1 MPAERLP
8 MRKLREIVRLKLQCG
23 ASQREIA
30 TACGVA
36 PSTVSDHAA
45 RIAVAGLSWPL
56 PPELDDDAA
65 LERLLFPHEG
75 KPSSS
80 RPEPEWARVHAE
92 LKRKSVTLMLLW
104 QEYRQ
109 QHPDGVQ
116 YSQFCD
122 HYARW
127 LKYAPVTMRQEH
139 RAGEKAFVDFSGDG
153 IDIIDLK
160 TGEVFRAKL
169 FVSVLGASSL
179 TYVEPVLD
187 ESLPTWI
194 GCHVRMCEFFGGVP
208 EIVVPDNLKSGVKR
222 PDRYEPEINPTYA
235 DWARHYGCAVIP
247 GRVRRPRDKAKVES
261 AVLIAERWILAVL
274 RHRTFASL
282 SELHE
287 AVIPLVDKINDR
299 IMRKLK
305 KSRRQ
310 LFEEI
315 DKPALRPLPER
326 RYELAEWKKARVN
339 IDYHVELDDHYYS
352 VPYTLAQE
360 AVEIRATTTCV
371 EIFHGGKRVASH
383 VRSSAKYQPTTAA
396 DHMPKSHREH
406 LEWTPSRI
414 TNWAATIGPCTAK
427 MAEQILASRPHPEQ
441 GYRSCLGLIRLGA
454 IYSNERLERAC
465 AWALRVR
472 AISYRSVAAILKNNR
487 DRLDEA
493 DTPQIPL
500 PLHENVR
507 GSGYYH

>member
-1 MPAERLP
+1 
-8 MRKLREIVRLKLQCG
+8 MRKLREIVRLKLQCSL
-23 ASQREIA
+23 SQQGIA
-30 TACGVA
+30 TACGIA
-36 PSTVSDHAA
+36 RSTAGEYAA
-45 RIAVAGLSWPL
+45 RIATAGLTWPL

-75 KPSSS
+75 KPSST
-80 RPEPEWARVHAE
+80 RPEPEWTRVHAE
-92 LKRKSVTLMLLW
+92 LKRKHVTLMLLW
-104 QEYRQ
+104 QEYRE

-122 HYARW
+122 HYANW
-127 LKYAPVTMRQEH
+127 LRYAPVTMRQEH

-153 IDIIDLK
+153 IDTVDPK

-274 RHRTFASL
+274 RNRTFGSL
-282 SELHE
+282 NELHE

-299 IMRKLK
+299 VMRKLK

-315 DKPALRPLPER
+315 DKPVLRPLPER

-339 IDYHVELDDHYYS
+339 IDYHVEFKDHFYS
-352 VPYTLAQE
+352 VSYLLAGQE
-360 AVEIRATTTCV
+360 VWVRATTLCV
-371 EIFHGGKRVASH
+371 EILQGGKRVASH
-383 VRSSAKYQPTTAA
+383 VRGAANWQHTTQT
-396 DHMPKSHREH
+396 DHMPKSHRAH

-414 TNWAATIGPCTAK
+414 TNWAAKIGPCTEK
-427 MAEQILASRPHPEQ
+427 MTEQILASRPHPEQ
-441 GYRSCLGLIRLGA
+441 GYRACLGLIRLGKE
-454 IYSNERLERAC
+454 YSNERLERAC
-465 AWALRVR
+465 EWALRVR
-472 AISYRSVAAILKNNR
+472 AISYRSVASILKNSR
-487 DRLDEA
+487 DRLAEA
-493 DTPQIPL
+493 DPPQIAL

-507 GSGYYH
+507 GSGYYR

>member
-1 MPAERLP
+1 MSAEKLS
-8 MRKLREIVRLKLQCG
+8 MRKLREIVRLNLQCS
-23 ASQREIA
+23 ASRREVA
-30 TACGVA
+30 RACRIS
-36 PSTVSDHAA
+36 PSTAGEYA
-45 RIAVAGLSWPL
+45 GRIASAGLKWPL
-56 PPELDDDAA
+56 PPELDDDGA

-75 KPSSS
+75 RPLSS
-80 RPEPEWARVHAE
+80 RPEPEWTRVHAE
-92 LKRKSVTLMLLW
+92 LKRKHVTLMLLW
-104 QEYRQ
+104 QEYRE

-127 LKYAPVTMRQEH
+127 LQYAPVTMRQEH

-153 IDIIDLK
+153 IDIVDPK

-187 ESLPTWI
+187 ESLQTWI
-194 GCHVRMCEFFGGVP
+194 GCHVRMCEFFCGVP

-235 DWARHYGCAVIP
+235 DWAQHYGCAVIP

-261 AVLIAERWILAVL
+261 AVLIAERWVLAVL
-274 RHRTFASL
+274 RDRTFPSL
-282 SELHE
+282 NELHE

-326 RYELAEWKKARVN
+326 RYELAEWKKATVN
-339 IDYHVELDDHYYS
+339 IDYHVEFKDHYYS
-352 VPYTLAQE
+352 VSYLLARQE
-360 AVEIRATTTCV
+360 VWVRATVMCV
-371 EIFHGGKRVASH
+371 EIFHGGKRIASH
-383 VRSSAKYQPTTAA
+383 VRGAANWQHTTQT
-396 DHMPKSHREH
+396 DHMPKSHRAH

-414 TNWAATIGPCTAK
+414 VNWAATIGPCTAK
-427 MAEQILASRPHPEQ
+427 MTEQILASRPHPEQ
-441 GYRSCLGLIRLGA
+441 GYRACLGLIRLGT
-454 IYSNERLERAC
+454 IYSNERLERASE
-465 AWALRVR
+465 WALRVR
-472 AISYRSVAAILKNNR
+472 AISYRSVASILKNNR
-487 DRLDEA
+487 DRLA
-493 DTPQIPL
+493 ATQAPQVAL